1 MMLKEKL
8 GEQALALSH
17 TLKAKLGEQASV
29 LGEHLHHVYNLFG
42 TLQVLWIVP
51 TPKFINHFDA
61 HSCTCMQVNRAV

>member
-8 GEQALALSH
+8 GEQALTLSH

-42 TLQVLWIVP
+42 TCAGFVDCADSKIYQSL
-51 TPKFINHFDA
+51 
-61 HSCTCMQVNRAV
+61 